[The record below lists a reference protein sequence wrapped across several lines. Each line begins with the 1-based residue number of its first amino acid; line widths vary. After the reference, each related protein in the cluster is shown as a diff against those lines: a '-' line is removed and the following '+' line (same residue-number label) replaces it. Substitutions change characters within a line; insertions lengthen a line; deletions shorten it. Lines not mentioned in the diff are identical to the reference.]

1 MMLVRAIA
9 VWLVII
15 AAESVSGTIR
25 RLWLIP
31 ILGEA
36 RAGQIGFVVGAIIII
51 AIAWLFV
58 RWMRAESTTA
68 LLLIGLLW
76 AALTFLFEILL
87 GRLVL
92 DYSWVRIAADYDI
105 TQGGLMA
112 IGLMVLL
119 LAPWIAAI
127 LRRTGSPKCKRP
139 IGPGVQ
145 FIFKK

>member
-15 AAESVSGTIR
+15 AAESVNGTIR

-36 RAGQIGFVVGAIIII
+36 RAGQIGFVVGAIVII
-51 AIAWLFV
+51 AIAAFFV
-58 RWMRAESTTA
+58 KWMRVETTAA

-76 AALTFLFEILL
+76 AGLTLLFEIAL
-87 GRLVL
+87 GRLVI
-92 DYSWVRIAADYDI
+92 DYSWARIAADYDI

-112 IGLMVLL
+112 IGLIVLL
-119 LAPWIAAI
+119 FAPWSAAK
-127 LRRTGSPKCKRP
+127 LRDTDKRL
-139 IGPGVQ
+139 IGRNGKIV
-145 FIFKK
+145 FKE